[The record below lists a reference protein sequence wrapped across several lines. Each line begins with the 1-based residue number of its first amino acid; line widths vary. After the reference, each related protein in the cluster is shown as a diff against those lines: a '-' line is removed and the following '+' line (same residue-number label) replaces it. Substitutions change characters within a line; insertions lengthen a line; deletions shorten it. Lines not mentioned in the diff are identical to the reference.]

1 MKHLYLL
8 LITSI
13 LSIINISANNND
25 KQEYYEIKLYHIST
39 SEQENRID
47 NYLKNSYI
55 PALHKAGIKNI
66 GVFKPIENDSVNFG
80 KLIYVFI
87 PFKSVEQYLE
97 LPNIINADS
106 EYQKNA
112 TEYLNASYNNSP
124 YDRIETTF
132 LKAFKNMPIMNVP
145 KLNAKK
151 SEHIYE
157 LRSYESAT
165 ESLLDRKIHMF
176 NEGGEIPLFD
186 SLNFNA
192 VFYAKVLVGNKMPNL
207 MYMTSFDNMA
217 TRDEHWKSFFSSKK
231 WEELIANDYYNNSV
245 SKAVISLLSA
255 AEYSDI

>member
-1 MKHLYLL
+1 MKHPYLL
-8 LITSI
+8 LIIFI
-13 LSIINISANNND
+13 LCIFTISAKGND

-39 SEQENRID
+39 PEQENRLDDYI
-47 NYLKNSYI
+47 KNSYI

-66 GVFKPIENDSVNFG
+66 GVFKPIETDSLNFG
-80 KLIYVFI
+80 KLIYVFT
-87 PFKSVEQYLE
+87 PFKSVEQYLK
-97 LPNIINADS
+97 LASIINADP

-112 TEYLNASYNNSP
+112 SDYINASYENSP

-145 KLNAKK
+145 KLNSKK

-207 MYMTSFDNMA
+207 MYMTSFDNMVE
-217 TRDEHWKSFFSSKK
+217 RDEHWKSFFSSKK
-231 WEELIANDYYNNSV
+231 WEELKANNYYNNSV
-245 SKAVISLLSA
+245 SKANIFLLSA
-255 AEYSDI
+255 TSYSDI